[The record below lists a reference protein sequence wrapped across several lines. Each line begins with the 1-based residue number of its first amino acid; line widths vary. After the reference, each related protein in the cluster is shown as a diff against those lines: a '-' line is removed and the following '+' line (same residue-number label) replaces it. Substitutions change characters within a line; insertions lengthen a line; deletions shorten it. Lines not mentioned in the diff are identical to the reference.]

1 MDRRDRTSTDVIEE
15 QFDNLVEAND
25 ILLERVV
32 RIIIMI
38 IMSSSV
44 CLSVCVCLCVCVQ
57 GNLLD
62 KASGKGKE
70 KEKVDVNEQALTD
83 VTIATWNDKVITH
96 TLSFTCSAGVFVM
109 II

>member
-32 RIIIMI
+32 RIIIMR

-44 CLSVCVCLCVCVQ
+44 CLSVCVCVCVCRVIYLIRLQ
-57 GNLLD
+57 
-62 KASGKGKE
+62 AKE
-70 KEKVDVNEQALTD
+70 KK
-83 VTIATWNDKVITH
+83 KKK
-96 TLSFTCSAGVFVM
+96 
-109 II
+109 

>member
-1 MDRRDRTSTDVIEE
+1 M
-15 QFDNLVEAND
+15 
-25 ILLERVV
+25 
-32 RIIIMI
+32 
-38 IMSSSV
+38 
-44 CLSVCVCLCVCVQ
+44 CVCVQ

-62 KASGKGKE
+62 KASGKEKE

>member
-32 RIIIMI
+32 RIIIMR

-44 CLSVCVCLCVCVQ
+44 CLSVCVCVCVC
-57 GNLLD
+57 
-62 KASGKGKE
+62 
-70 KEKVDVNEQALTD
+70 
-83 VTIATWNDKVITH
+83 
-96 TLSFTCSAGVFVM
+96 AG
-109 II
+109 

>member
-32 RIIIMI
+32 RIIIMR

-44 CLSVCVCLCVCVQ
+44 WLSVCVCVCVCV
-57 GNLLD
+57 
-62 KASGKGKE
+62 
-70 KEKVDVNEQALTD
+70 
-83 VTIATWNDKVITH
+83 
-96 TLSFTCSAGVFVM
+96 CAG
-109 II
+109 